1 MQKVS
6 NAYKQSMKDSLRERG
21 YIMLTFGIINQE
33 AQVNAC
39 IGSGEFSYFSS
50 AASLFREADGR
61 TVYATLE
68 EDFTKVDG
76 SMFFLPRRSPAAVYF
91 DTGLVSEGLVS
102 DGAAGATI
110 DLHIPAVDFRGVTIS
125 FGENYPVD
133 FDLITDRGQ
142 KVEVRGNDQAVY
154 ITETV
159 FEKVTALTL
168 IARRMKNPRSRFRMY
183 AFLFGYGLTYYND
196 SVMASTLDSY
206 ISLIGADVP
215 QIDFSVTL
223 KNYNQYFNVDNP
235 KSAIHF
241 LETGQEMDV
250 YYGYQ
255 LPESGEI
262 EWVRGSHLLCS
273 QWESDD
279 YTATI
284 RCQDVLRGLDGEFS
298 KGIYAPEG
306 KSYYDL
312 ALEVLEDA
320 GQTDFY
326 IDPYLKS
333 LYTKNPLPRV
343 EHRQALQIIANACR
357 CVLSQTRTGT
367 IQIKSSFIPKVS
379 ASCNGETAYS
389 NVGHILEAGAK
400 DEYATLSPNYT
411 AVDGSMFFLPRSTE
425 SMTLY
430 TGYVSGQMSDQRG
443 RFETNPVVTLVQE
456 AQCMYYG
463 VRFVFGHA
471 LPSGIV
477 IRTYNAG
484 SPVTEY
490 PVLEEITKVLVI
502 HRDFDDF
509 DTMAVEFTGTA
520 EPYSRIVLN
529 SFSFGDLTDFTMERR
544 DMTSSPKAIK
554 QEMVKEVLVPCYG
567 YQPGAEEERLISE
580 DIIVAAGESR
590 VFYLGE
596 PSYGFRVLLN
606 DSTSGVSVTAWSN
619 YSLTLHFQTGGAHKL
634 EVFGR
639 RYRIVEQHACAAINP
654 RGRTVKWENPLVSDM
669 DVAQDLADWL
679 ADYYRAGIEYEY
691 DTRGNP
697 ELDVNDII
705 YQENDFHPELRVR
718 VYRETLHFNQAFSG
732 HVAARKFR
740 EVADDGVGN
749 A

>member
-6 NAYKQSMKDSLRERG
+6 SAYKTSMKDSLRERG
-21 YIMLTFGIINQE
+21 YIMLIFGIVNQE
-33 AQVNAC
+33 AQVNARVD
-39 IGSGEFSYFSS
+39 GGEFAYFSNT
-50 AASLFREADGR
+50 ASLFRETDGQ

-68 EDFTKVDG
+68 EDFSKVDG
-76 SMFFLPRRSPAAVYF
+76 SMFFLPRQSPAAVYF

-102 DGAAGATI
+102 DGAVEVTI
-110 DLHIPAVDFRGVTIS
+110 QLHIPAVDFRGVTIR

-133 FDLITDRGQ
+133 FDLVTDRGQ

-154 ITETV
+154 VTETV

-168 IARRMKNPRSRFRMY
+168 VARRMLHPQSRFRMY
-183 AFLFGYGLTYYND
+183 SFLFGYGLTYYND

-206 ISLIGADVP
+206 ISPIGADVP

-241 LETGQEMDV
+241 LETGQEMDA

-255 LPESGEI
+255 LPDSQEI
-262 EWVRGSHLLCS
+262 EWVRGNHLLCS

-279 YTATI
+279 FTATI
-284 RCQDVLRGLDGEFS
+284 RCQDVLRNLDGEFS
-298 KGIYAPEG
+298 KGIYAPGG

-320 GQTDFY
+320 GQTEFY
-326 IDPYLKS
+326 IDPYLKTLS
-333 LYTKNPLPRV
+333 TKNPLPRV

-357 CVLSQTRTGT
+357 CVLSQTRAGK
-367 IQIKSSFIPKVS
+367 IQIKSSFIPEVS

-389 NVGHILEAGAK
+389 NIENILETAAK
-400 DEYATLSPNYT
+400 DEYAALSTNYT
-411 AVDGSMFFLPRSTE
+411 TVDGGMYFLPRSVND
-425 SMTLY
+425 MTLY
-430 TGYVSGQMSDQRG
+430 TGYVSGQMSDQNG
-443 RFETNPVVTLVQE
+443 QFETNPVLTLVQE

-463 VRFVFGHA
+463 VKFVFGHA
-471 LPSGIV
+471 LPSGI
-477 IRTYNAG
+477 ILRTYNDG

-490 PVLEEITKVLVI
+490 QVVEEVTKVLVI
-502 HRDFDDF
+502 HHDFDDF
-509 DTMAVEFTGTA
+509 DTMTIEFTGTA

-529 SFSFGDLTDFTMERR
+529 SFSFGDLTDFTMERQ

-554 QEMVKEVLVPCYG
+554 QETVKEVLVPCYG
-567 YQPGAEEERLISE
+567 YQPGASEERLISE

-590 VFYLGE
+590 AFYLGE
-596 PSYGFRVLLN
+596 PSYGFRALLD
-606 DSTSGVSVTAWSN
+606 DSAAGVSVTAWGN
-619 YSLTLHFQTGGAHKL
+619 YSVTLRFQTGGTHKL
-634 EVFGR
+634 EVFGY
-639 RYRIVEQHACAAINP
+639 RYRIVEQYAAAAVNP

-669 DVAQDLADWL
+669 GVAQDLADWL

-718 VYRETLHFNQAFSG
+718 VYRETLNFNQAFSG

-740 EVADDGVGN
+740 EVADGGVGN
-749 A
+749 T